1 MSTLIHMDEARASRI
16 RHALWFLLIGVV
28 IVWFGAMP
36 ALGGNLSLYFSLML
50 WVTMA
55 SSFNIIA
62 GFTGYMPFGY
72 VAFYGVGT
80 YATAILVVNYAVSP
94 YVAVPLAGVAGLV
107 LGLVFAPTL
116 RLGGIYFAIVSLS
129 LAVIMQRLMSLAPD
143 DITGGSHGLNLG
155 RQTVREEGYYAMMTV
170 LVAALATVT
179 WLARSRLGKALRA
192 IRDDPVAADAMGVNV
207 TLSRLKAWLMSAFFA
222 SLCGGVQAWFTGAL
236 DPITAFDV
244 LVTAKTVIYAMA
256 GGLGTVTGP
265 VVGTVI
271 LGWVDELI
279 WRQFPVLN
287 NFLLGF
293 IIALLILFMPRG
305 IVGTLMQRYPQIRR
319 LVL

>member
-1 MSTLIHMDEARASRI
+1 MSALAHMDEAKASRI
-16 RHALWFLLIGVV
+16 RHALWFGLIGVV
-28 IVWFGAMP
+28 VVWFGAMP
-36 ALGGNLSLYFSLML
+36 ALDGNLSLYFALML

-55 SSFNIIA
+55 TSFNIIA

-72 VAFYGVGT
+72 VAFYGTGT
-80 YATAILVVNYAVSP
+80 YATAILVVNYGLSA
-94 YVAVPLAGVAGLV
+94 YLAVPLAGAAGV
-107 LGLVFAPTL
+107 LLALMFAPTL
-116 RLGGIYFAIVSLS
+116 RLGGIYFAIVSLA
-129 LAVIMQRLMSLAPD
+129 LAVIMQRIMGLAPD

-155 RQTVREEGYYAMMTV
+155 RQTVREEGYYAMLLI
-170 LVAALATVT
+170 LVAALGMVT

-192 IRDDPVAADAMGVNV
+192 IRDDAEAAGAMGVDV
-207 TLSRLKAWLMSAFFA
+207 AWSRLKAWLLSAFFA

-244 LVTAKTVIYAMA
+244 LITAKTVIYAMA

-271 LGWVDELI
+271 LVWVDELV
-279 WRQFPVLN
+279 WREFPMLN
-287 NFLLGF
+287 TFLLGL

-305 IVGTLMQRYPQIRR
+305 IVGTLMQRYPRIRR
-319 LVL
+319 LIL